1 MNEHVFSRRRFL
13 QSMPAVAVAANCQ
26 AAPAAEEKAAPLKL
40 AVFDVDA
47 MPPRGS
53 ALAYDRMRESGELTL
68 RCRGLVLTGMPQPV
82 VLCTVDWIGIANG
95 THDAFREALAEAAG
109 TEPDRVAVHVLHQH
123 DAPLSDFTAGE
134 ILRSSGQESAV
145 FDELFTRDV
154 IGRAAQALKAAL
166 PAAQPVTHAGMATA
180 EVREVASNRRIFG
193 PDGKVRAFRATATK
207 DPALRAEPE
216 GVIDPLVSVLGFWN
230 GERPLA
236 ALSYYATHPQSY
248 YRTGIAN
255 PDFPGI
261 ARFLR
266 QQQAEVPLH
275 LHFTGAGGNIGAG
288 KYNDGSPANRAVLAN
303 RLADGM
309 MRAWQA
315 VEKQPVTAADVG
327 WSVRAVALPPAP
339 HLKEEDLLAAIK
351 SGNPRAGGILG
362 AAMQLAWLRRCRAGV
377 RIPITCL
384 KVGRYARV
392 LHLPGELFVEYQLA
406 ARRLRPD
413 CRVAM
418 AAYGDYGPGYIGTTA
433 AYAEG
438 GYETQPTSSFVAPE
452 VEPVL
457 MQAIRELLQ
466 D

>member
-1 MNEHVFSRRRFL
+1 MNPHAISRRRFL
-13 QSMPAVAVAANCQ
+13 QTIPAAAVAATCQ
-26 AAPAAEEKAAPLKL
+26 AAPAAEGEAAPLKL

-47 MPPRGS
+47 MPSRGS

-68 RCRGLVLTGMPQPV
+68 RCRGLVLTGMAQPV
-82 VLCTVDWIGIANG
+82 VLCTADWIGIANG

-134 ILRSSGQESAV
+134 ILRSCRQESAV

-166 PAAQPVTHAGMATA
+166 ASAQPVTHAGMADA
-180 EVREVASNRRIFG
+180 PVHEVASNRRIFG
-193 PDGKVRAFRATATK
+193 ADGKVRAFRATATK
-207 DPALRAEPE
+207 DAALRAEPE

-230 GERPLA
+230 GDRPLA
-236 ALSYYATHPQSY
+236 ALTYYATHPQSY

-255 PDFPGI
+255 PDFPGM
-261 ARFLR
+261 ARFRR
-266 QQQAEVPLH
+266 QLEAEVPLH

-309 MRAWQA
+309 KRAWQA
-315 VEKQPVTAADVG
+315 VEKQPVTAADIG
-327 WSVRAVALPPAP
+327 WKVQPVALPPAP
-339 HLKEEDLLAAIK
+339 HLKEDELLAAIR
-351 SGNPRAGGILG
+351 SGNPKAGGILG
-362 AAMQLAWLRRCRAGV
+362 AAMQLAWLRRCKAGV
-377 RIPITCL
+377 RIPVACL
-384 KVGRYARV
+384 KVGRHARI
-392 LHLPGELFVEYQLA
+392 LHMPGELFVEYQLA
-406 ARRLRPD
+406 ARAMRPD

-433 AYAEG
+433 AYTEG
-438 GYETQPTSSFVAPE
+438 GYETLPTSSFVAPA

-457 MQAIRELLQ
+457 MQAMRELLRE
-466 D
+466 